1 MSMRT
6 NYEFRRALGRNIEIA
21 NTEEMMN
28 SGVANCIL
36 GELDD
41 VMRRAWSHVQDI
53 GLTSNQFKRIKSLVK
68 KRL

>member
-6 NYEFRRALGRNIEIA
+6 NYEFRRALGRNVQISKTKA
-21 NTEEMMN
+21 MLR

-41 VMRRAWSHVQDI
+41 VMTRAYSHVSDMGI
-53 GLTSNQFKRIKSLVK
+53 PSTEFAKIKRLVK